1 MLPFTPPTD
10 LVYRHSKEM
19 LRVLL
24 MVALISTAIMTF
36 FFGYGAFSILGGQ
49 SSLDE
54 WILPLGAMSAIYAV
68 LIGIFILAAVVTRLI
83 EGRNIR
89 KTLEGP
95 HWAAWQ
101 YDAGQW
107 QQYATAQHEAMM
119 AMLPKGMGA
128 SLLRAGIGAGIALVF
143 SALGGGMILGVM
155 PPDYPGRTTMLILI
169 PAVGV
174 GAAVILGISG
184 FLSPIQ
190 QRRMVERQHRA
201 MTRVATPRVYFT
213 GKGLYREYDGYTG
226 LGGLQDAQVVPG
238 TPATVLLKVWQRSGR
253 VSLLVDVTTPI
264 PRDREGEAAALVER
278 YRKERLGR

>member
-10 LVYRHSKEM
+10 LIYRNTRET

-24 MVALISTAIMTF
+24 MVVLIFSAIMIF
-36 FFGYGAFSILGGQ
+36 FFGYGAFSILGRQ
-49 SSLDE
+49 SVLDE

-68 LIGIFILAAVVTRLI
+68 LTGIFILAAVVTRLI

-101 YDAGQW
+101 YEAGEW
-107 QQYATAQHEAMM
+107 QQYATAQHEAML
-119 AMLPKGMGA
+119 AMLPEGMRA
-128 SLLRAGIGAGIALVF
+128 SLLRAGLGAGIALF
-143 SALGGGMILGVM
+143 FTALGGGLMFGVM
-155 PPDYPGRTTMLILI
+155 PPDYPGRATLLILI

-174 GAAVILGISG
+174 GAAAILGTSG

-190 QRRMVERQHRA
+190 QRRMVERQHRL

-226 LGGLQDAQVVPG
+226 LGGLQDAEVMSGSPPSVV
-238 TPATVLLKVWQRSGR
+238 LKVWQRSGR
-253 VSLLVDVTTPI
+253 VSLLVDVSTPV
-264 PRDREGEAAALVER
+264 PREREPEAAALVER
-278 YRKERLGR
+278 YRKERLGK